1 MLRKITNIATT
12 TLLVLFILFAILLVG
27 VRIVGIQ
34 PYIVLSGS
42 MEPDI
47 LTGSLIYVDK
57 LTPEEA
63 SNLHVGDTV
72 TFFTDKYGTTVT
84 HRIYEVVGYAYMKN
98 QRGELVLDDN
108 GNPIVATDEN
118 GYPIVMYT
126 TYGINNKNEQS
137 ETGYTLDGKLGEGN
151 LASSNVIG
159 KPAITIPYLGYVAHF
174 VQNPPGKYIALGVCF
189 LLIIS
194 TFFGF
199 SSKKKSD

>member
-1 MLRKITNIATT
+1 MVKKITNIATT
-12 TLLVLFILFAILLVG
+12 VLLVIFILFAVMLVG

-42 MEPDI
+42 MEPEI
-47 LTGSLIYVDK
+47 LTGSLIYVDT

-63 SNLHVGDTV
+63 SNLQVGDTV
-72 TFFTDKYGTTVT
+72 TFFTDKNGTTVT
-84 HRIYEVVGYAYMKN
+84 HRIYEVVGFAYMKN

-108 GNPIVATDEN
+108 GNPIVAIDEK

-126 TYGINNKNEQS
+126 TYGINNKNEQT

-174 VQNPPGKYIALGVCF
+174 VQNPPGRYIAIGVCL
-189 LLIIS
+189 LLIIN
-194 TFFGF
+194 TFFF
-199 SSKKKSD
+199 SSSSKKDD